1 MYEQH
6 FGLRERPFSLVPD
19 PHFLLLTRQHGLA
32 LTMLQYGLTSQ
43 SMISVLTGEVGSGKT
58 TLVRHLLSDMEPE
71 VRVALVD
78 NTPDRSAGL
87 MRWIAGALDLSA
99 DGLDAA
105 GIHRRLADL
114 LAREARAGRRV
125 LLILDEAQNLSSA
138 RLEELRVLTNL
149 NAGRDLV
156 LQVMLVGQPELRQK
170 LRQPKLRQFAQRVAV
185 DYHLGALDRQE
196 TSAYVAHRLA
206 TAGGRVDLITDAAVD
221 VVHEHGGGVP
231 RLSNQVCDMALVYA
245 YAEQRAG
252 VDRELIL
259 RGVSDRI
266 GGGIFPSAVPSA
278 SPASLGRE
286 FG

>member
-1 MYEQH
+1 MYEQF

-32 LTMLQYGLTSQ
+32 LTMLQYGLTRQ

-58 TLVRHLLSDMEPE
+58 TLVRHLLSDMEPD

-87 MRWIAGALDLSA
+87 MRWIAVALDLPA

-149 NAGRDLV
+149 NVGRDLV

-170 LRQPKLRQFAQRVAV
+170 LRQPRLRQFVQRVAV
-185 DYHLGALDRQE
+185 DYHLGTLDRQE
-196 TSAYVAHRLA
+196 TSDYVAHRLA
-206 TAGGRVDLITDAAVD
+206 TAGGRVDLITDDAVGI
-221 VVHEHGGGVP
+221 VHDHSGGVP
-231 RLSNQVCDMALVYA
+231 RLVNQLCDMALVYG

-252 VDRELIL
+252 VDGELM
-259 RGVSDRI
+259 RRVVNDRI
-266 GGGIFPSAVPSA
+266 GGGIFPSAVASA
-278 SPASLGRE
+278 GAGNLGRE
-286 FG
+286 YG